1 MQRTHDFFPKTK
13 TAKALDTLRLVSSLK
28 PGVVLKG
35 PHRVSFQTILKSDL
49 RVAKDSLQK

>member
-1 MQRTHDFFPKTK
+1 MQRTHDFFPKT
-13 TAKALDTLRLVSSLK
+13 TAAKALDTLRLVSSLK

-49 RVAKDSLQK
+49 RVAKALC